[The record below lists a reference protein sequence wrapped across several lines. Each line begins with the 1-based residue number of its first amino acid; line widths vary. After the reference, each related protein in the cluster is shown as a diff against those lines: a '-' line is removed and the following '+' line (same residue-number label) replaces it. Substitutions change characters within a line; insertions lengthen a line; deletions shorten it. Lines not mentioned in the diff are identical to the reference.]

1 MKPFAVKATL
11 AVAGAFSGIV
21 LWGLAATALLLVY
34 WIGFQVLYLGVL
46 CGEGKLGLGWLTPPA
61 AATQE
66 TISNSILFFTA
77 FAFTWGLVLAGL
89 IGAVIAVRTGTI
101 WIRRFLLARRVI
113 GAVRGRGNQTKQV
126 D

>member
-1 MKPFAVKATL
+1 MKHLGVKAAL
-11 AVAGAFSGIV
+11 AVGGAITGIV
-21 LWGLAATALLLVY
+21 FWALLATALLLVY
-34 WIGFQVLYLGVL
+34 WIGFQVLYLGVV

-66 TISNSILFFTA
+66 TITNSVLFFTA
-77 FAFTWGLVLAGL
+77 FAFTWGLALAGL

-101 WIRRFLLARRVI
+101 WMRRFSRARRVI
-113 GAVRGRGNQTKQV
+113 GAVRGQRDQTRQV